1 MLSYFFIQG
10 KKHFVVATGKQPLKW
25 KDNLAEISSF
35 SLFQISDTSNELYF
49 FLFFLPLTI
58 SPNAFSDVL
67 VLVEQH
73 GRSEKAET
81 YIAPNKR
88 IKKIVSIF
96 LFLCWLPIPI
106 TRDLKHQDGRERR
119 RLSGSKI
126 TAWESTA
133 HVTKITSSRPATYT
147 TWSGVFCCRAG
158 TWLFIG
164 LLDPRTS

>member
-1 MLSYFFIQG
+1 MSYFFIQG
-10 KKHFVVATGKQPLKW
+10 KNTLLSPRESGLLNEKIIWLKLAASRSFKKAT
-25 KDNLAEISSF
+25 LAMSCIS
-35 SLFQISDTSNELYF
+35 F
-49 FLFFLPLTI
+49 FLFFFLPLTI

-106 TRDLKHQDGRERR
+106 TRDLKHQDGRGRR

-133 HVTKITSSRPATYT
+133 HVTKIASSRPATYT
-147 TWSGVFCCRAG
+147 T
-158 TWLFIG
+158 
-164 LLDPRTS
+164 